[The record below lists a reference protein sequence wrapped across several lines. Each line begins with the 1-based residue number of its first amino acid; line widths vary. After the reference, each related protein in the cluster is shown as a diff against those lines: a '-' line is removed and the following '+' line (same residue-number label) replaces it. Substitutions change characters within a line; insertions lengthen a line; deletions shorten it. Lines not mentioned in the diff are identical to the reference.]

1 MEASV
6 EEREKGIFIP
16 RELLD
21 KLEIEEPNILIR
33 GQEIV
38 IRPKSVARKLRGV
51 VKTRLSM
58 DELEEL
64 YRPNRICNED
74 CDQRRNHCVV
84 CLS

>member
-1 MEASV
+1 MEAGV
-6 EEREKGIFIP
+6 EERKNGIFIP

-38 IRPKSVARKLRGV
+38 IRPKSVARKLRGI

-58 DELEEL
+58 EELEEL
-64 YRPNRICNED
+64 YCGDI
-74 CDQRRNHCVV
+74 
-84 CLS
+84 